1 VAESAAPAA
10 SGADGSD
17 GSGVAGGAG
26 VVTFRSIGELA
37 ELCGHYCWVERRVFE
52 LTGSRASGPE
62 TGDRGAD
69 RPVADGPGAGDA
81 EVRVVLSEM
90 SARHGLFAAQ
100 WHDRLPVRAGVDA
113 EALIVPP
120 PGPVE
125 EALDLIASAPGLA
138 LVLGGLATQFLPRL
152 REAYGRHLAQA
163 SPVSEAPVRAVLEWA
178 VLSLG
183 DEIRLA
189 RTLVQRLEPDCE
201 GARSVESF
209 GGVVQRLFGNAE
221 DSFPGARA
229 S

>member
-1 VAESAAPAA
+1 M
-10 SGADGSD
+10 
-17 GSGVAGGAG
+17 
-26 VVTFRSIGELA
+26 FRTIGELA
-37 ELCGHYCWVERRVFE
+37 ELCGHYCWVERQVFE
-52 LTGSRASGPE
+52 LTGSRASRPE
-62 TGDRGAD
+62 TGDPD
-69 RPVADGPGAGDA
+69 AGEA

-125 EALDLIASAPGLA
+125 EALDLIASAPQPA

-183 DEIRLA
+183 QEVRLA
-189 RTLVQRLEPDCE
+189 SPLLQRLALDGEGARSARSFGGLVQRL
-201 GARSVESF
+201 
-209 GGVVQRLFGNAE
+209 LGNA
-221 DSFPGARA
+221 DDTFPGARA

>member
-1 VAESAAPAA
+1 VAESATPAAAA
-10 SGADGSD
+10 SGASGADADADAD
-17 GSGVAGGAG
+17 GSGVVGGA
-26 VVTFRSIGELA
+26 TFRSIGELA

-52 LTGSRASGPE
+52 LTGNRASRPE
-62 TGDRGAD
+62 AGDA
-69 RPVADGPGAGDA
+69 AAGDA

-90 SARHGLFAAQ
+90 SARHALFAAQ

-120 PGPVE
+120 SGPVE
-125 EALDLIASAPGLA
+125 EALDLIASASRLA
-138 LVLGGLATQFLPRL
+138 LVLGGLATQFLPWL

-163 SPVSEAPVRAVLEWA
+163 SPVSEAPARAVLEWA

-183 DEIRLA
+183 DEIRVA
-189 RTLVQRLEPDCE
+189 GALVQRLAGDGE
-201 GARSVESF
+201 GARALEGL
-209 GGVVQRLFGNAE
+209 GGIVQRLLGSAE